1 MSCLLHDSILRDIIS
16 MSEPCHHRTI
26 EATDPNW
33 RSILHNVQTRKSTF
47 NAYFSLSED
56 GLTYHF
62 CDEATT
68 NLDIHEHLESLS
80 EKQAEKVDT
89 LYLGDELYWCSDL
102 SVFKKVNAIQT
113 GKFPQFP
120 NIQIADHSTNTALKE
135 LYGKI
140 PLDFQH
146 VSISNV
152 DLEDPAN
159 NAFLTQSLKSDA
171 LKSLELDNVEL
182 SSQIW
187 TELCNTLKSGHWE
200 KFKLRNFELDRTR
213 NLQMDSA
220 ILEFFEA
227 WKKNSDPKQKS
238 AIFGIRSN
246 GDWCQLKEHFGRLG
260 KEEEND
266 EDVVFEIPHKQK
278 HLTAVATFTVR
289 PQRVIK
295 NIRDHEC
302 TELKISFKCQ

>member
-1 MSCLLHDSILRDIIS
+1 MSCLLNDSILRDIIS

-33 RSILHNVQTRKSTF
+33 RSILHNIQTRKPTF
-47 NAYFSLSED
+47 NAYLSVSED

-62 CDEATT
+62 CDEATK

-89 LYLGDELYWCSDL
+89 LYLGDEFYWCSDL
-102 SVFKKVNAIQT
+102 SVFRRVDAIPT

-120 NIQIADHSTNTALKE
+120 NLQIADHSTNTALEE
-135 LYGKI
+135 LNGRI

-146 VSISNV
+146 VSISSVN
-152 DLEDPAN
+152 LENPAN
-159 NAFLTQSLKSDA
+159 DAFLIQSLRSDA
-171 LKSLELDNVEL
+171 LKSLELDDVKL
-182 SSQIW
+182 TSQIW
-187 TELCNTLKSGHWE
+187 TELCDILKSGHWE
-200 KFKLRNFELDRTR
+200 NFKLRNFEFDRTR
-213 NLQMDSA
+213 NLQMDSS

-227 WKKNSDPKQKS
+227 WKKNSHPKQKS
-238 AIFGIRSN
+238 SIFGIRSSR
-246 GDWCQLKEHFGRLG
+246 DWCQLKEHFKRLG
-260 KEEEND
+260 KEVEDD

-278 HLTAVATFTVR
+278 DLTAVATFTVR

-295 NIRDHEC
+295 NIWDHEC
-302 TELKISFKCQ
+302 TELEISFKRH